1 METRGSSVN
10 ELDTL
15 RKTALDATKAYAD
28 KYLVETEFKAGE
40 TPVPV
45 SGKVLDSSD
54 FVSLVDSS
62 LDGWLTAGR
71 FTEDFQRKLGKFVG
85 ARKTLFV
92 NSGSSANL
100 VALSALTSS
109 KLGKRALKP
118 GDEVLTVAM
127 GFPTTVNPII
137 QNGLRPVVVDVQ
149 LGTYDAFPEML
160 REAISPKTKA
170 IMMAHTLGNPFDL
183 DTVQELC
190 DKHGLWL
197 VEDSCDAL
205 GSTYRGKRTGSF
217 GDTATVSFYPAHH
230 ITTGEG
236 GAVFSKSPLV
246 AKQVESFRD
255 WGRDCYCETGHDNTC
270 QKRFG
275 WQLGDLPA
283 GYDHKYTYSHIGY
296 NLKATDMQAAL
307 GITQL
312 AKLESFIEARKRNFD
327 HLYDKLKGVEGLIL
341 PKATKHSE
349 PSWFGFPITLDPT
362 HPANR
367 EGLLRHL
374 EALKIGTRLMFAG
387 NLLKQP
393 AYKNVDFRIVGNLSN
408 TDVIML
414 RSFWV
419 GVYPGLTSDMLDFIA
434 HSITDYLSN

>member
-1 METRGSSVN
+1 MGDLES
-10 ELDTL
+10 L
-15 RKTALDATKAYAD
+15 RKAALQATKAYAD
-28 KYLVETEFKAGE
+28 SYLTRPEFKAGE

-100 VALSALTSS
+100 IALSALTSP

-149 LGTYDAFPEML
+149 LETYDAFPDML
-160 REAISPKTKA
+160 REAISSKTKA

-190 DKHGLWL
+190 EKHGLWL
-197 VEDSCDAL
+197 IEDSCDAL
-205 GSTYRGKRTGSF
+205 GSTYKGKRTGSF

-275 WQLGDLPA
+275 WQLGDLPV

-307 GITQL
+307 GVTQL
-312 AKLESFIEARKRNFD
+312 AKLESFIEARRSNFKY
-327 HLYDKLKGVEGLIL
+327 LYEKLKNVEGLIL
-341 PKATKHSE
+341 PRATEHSE
-349 PSWFGFPITLDPT
+349 PSWFGFPITLDPS
-362 HPANR
+362 HPVNR
-367 EGLLRHL
+367 EDLLRHL
-374 EALKIGTRLMFAG
+374 ETLKIGTRLMFAG
-387 NLLKQP
+387 NLMKQP
-393 AYKNVDFRIVGNLSN
+393 AYRNVDFRVVGNLQN
-408 TDVIML
+408 TDIVML
-414 RSFWV
+414 RTFWV
-419 GVYPGLTSDMLDFIA
+419 GVYPGLTNEMLDYVA
-434 HSITDYLSN
+434 HSISEFMGR